1 MHGTTGRGPTGLILG
16 TPNSTPPKSNLFPI
30 NGSLNCRGFKFG
42 LRCMAQELHDLVWE
56 GHMSHKASLRGLRSV
71 NAEGLGIQ
79 GGWRFPAAYATDA
92 SFLRSWLAYDSTLAS
107 EGPRG
112 KFNWNFLIGL
122 LVAGGASAGFWA
134 GMGMAIASLR

>member
-1 MHGTTGRGPTGLILG
+1 
-16 TPNSTPPKSNLFPI
+16 
-30 NGSLNCRGFKFG
+30 
-42 LRCMAQELHDLVWE
+42 
-56 GHMSHKASLRGLRSV
+56 MSHKPFVVGSQSPVLSIR
-71 NAEGLGIQ
+71 Q
-79 GGWRFPAAYATDA
+79 GWRFPAAYASDA

-134 GMGMAIASLR
+134 GMGMAIANLR

>member
-56 GHMSHKASLRGLRSV
+56 GHMSNIASLRGLLSL

-112 KFNWNFLIGL
+112 EFYWNFLIWF
-122 LVAGGASAGFWA
+122 VRAGGASAGFWA